1 MATDSRPLA
10 RWSVPAWAA
19 QVAGLVIGVAIWEL
33 VGRLELSFMIPS
45 FTAVVEALV
54 DLLVTGTL
62 FPALGGAMQSFAIGL
77 GVSLVV
83 GAILG
88 IAMGRNP
95 VAKAVL
101 GPYLD
106 LFMSL
111 PTVAFIPLLF
121 VWLGTGLPIL
131 VVTVVMYTLPGVAIN
146 VESSMRTANEDWI
159 SMARSFGVGPR
170 RMVSWV
176 LIPAGLPLILAGV
189 RVATSRALKGM
200 VTGQVLVSASGLGAL
215 LTAYSRRFDAP
226 RMYALIFFLIAIS
239 LALTGLVRWAERRFL
254 AWQTA

>member
-1 MATDSRPLA
+1 
-10 RWSVPAWAA
+10 
-19 QVAGLVIGVAIWEL
+19 VAGHSGPLFRRVPGWALQVTGLAIGVMVWEV
-33 VGRLELSFMIPS
+33 VGRLELSFMIPP
-45 FTAVVEALV
+45 FTAVLTALG

-62 FPALGGAMQSFAIGL
+62 LPALGGALQSFAMGL
-77 GVSLVV
+77 GISLLV
-83 GAILG
+83 GAALG
-88 IAMGRNP
+88 VAMGWNV

-111 PTVAFIPLLF
+111 PTVAFVPLLF

-131 VVTVVMYTLPGVAIN
+131 VATVVMYALPTVAIN
-146 VESSMRTANEDWI
+146 VESAMRTASEEWV

-170 RMVSWV
+170 TMVYRV
-176 LIPAGLPLILAGV
+176 LVPAGLPLILAGL

-226 RMYALIFFLIAIS
+226 RMYALIFFLIAMS